1 MGLDT
6 NSLNLLGFA
15 ENQGVDF
22 RKTLSVG
29 RAAIS
34 MRDEDV
40 ASFLMATGRQ
50 DLVASVPRLTQSKYY
65 EDILAVVF
73 GAQEQAA
80 IDASHYEGASIIH
93 DMNQRLES
101 PQRFSAILDF
111 GCLEHVFNFPVAIH
125 NLIRL
130 CEADGHILHYLPA
143 NNCCGHGF
151 YQFSPELFFSLYSAD
166 RGFSGTRV
174 FFVEWQDDPSV
185 WFEIKS
191 PAEMRRRVLVA
202 NHYEGYLL
210 VITKRLA
217 SAVSPLD
224 QAPQQS
230 DYVETW
236 KTDLAGA
243 SAGQPQG
250 AGGVTSM
257 LRPLKQSIKALV
269 SAAGLGSEG
278 QRLALRLNFRKKQVR
293 GRRDDVVPVR
303 VRDIVGRP

>member
-6 NSLNLLGFA
+6 NALNLLAFA
-15 ENQGVDF
+15 KNQGADF
-22 RKTLSVG
+22 RRTLSVG
-29 RAAIS
+29 RAAVS

-40 ASFLMATGRQ
+40 AAFLRLFGRP
-50 DLVASVPRLTQSKYY
+50 DLAGSVQRLTQSKYY
-65 EDILAVVF
+65 EEILSEVF
-73 GAQEQAA
+73 GATEQAA
-80 IDASHYEGASIIH
+80 IDASRYEGASIIH
-93 DMNQRLES
+93 DMNRPLDS
-101 PQRFSAILDF
+101 AQRFTAILDF

-125 NLIRL
+125 NLIGL

-185 WFEIKS
+185 WFEIRS

-217 SAVSPLD
+217 TAVSPLD
-224 QAPQQS
+224 QPPQQS

-236 KTDLAGA
+236 KSDLAG
-243 SAGQPQG
+243 GVERQPG
-250 AGGVTSM
+250 PAVTTAM

-269 SAAGLGSEG
+269 SAVGLESERR
-278 QRLALRLNFRKKQVR
+278 RLALRLNFRKTHVR

-303 VRDIVGRP
+303 VRDLVGRP